1 MADSILVSWHPP
13 KDQSIK
19 VRKYKLGWGKG
30 YPDVEIQV
38 LDGKQRSYAIKPI
51 GKRNTIILSL
61 IRNARNI
68 SNLIFINLLL
78 SSLIIRTNNGVRNIF
93 KSNK

>member
-1 MADSILVSWHPP
+1 MADSILISWHPP

-51 GKRNTIILSL
+51 GKGHMTNCSTF
-61 IRNARNI
+61 
-68 SNLIFINLLL
+68 NLKTLEKFLN
-78 SSLIIRTNNGVRNIF
+78 
-93 KSNK
+93 

>member
-1 MADSILVSWHPP
+1 MADSIMVSWHPP

-38 LDGKQRSYAIKPI
+38 LDGKQRSYAIKHI
-51 GKRNTIILSL
+51 GKFIMNYSILYKD
-61 IRNARNI
+61 NVHVFQF
-68 SNLIFINLLL
+68 FILMFTVR
-78 SSLIIRTNNGVRNIF
+78 SSFRTNNGICNNS
-93 KSNK
+93 KSNE

>member
-13 KDQSIK
+13 KDTSIK

-38 LDGKQRSYAIKPI
+38 LDGKQRSFAIKPI
-51 GKRNTIILSL
+51 GITIIIYS
-61 IRNARNI
+61 
-68 SNLIFINLLL
+68 SIFFIL
-78 SSLIIRTNNGVRNIF
+78 
-93 KSNK
+93 K

>member
-1 MADSILVSWHPP
+1 
-13 KDQSIK
+13 

-51 GKRNTIILSL
+51 GKRNVINSF
-61 IRNARNI
+61 
-68 SNLIFINLLL
+68 IFE
-78 SSLIIRTNNGVRNIF
+78 TFKIF
-93 KSNK
+93 SIYFY

>member
-30 YPDVEIQV
+30 YPDVDIQV

-51 GKRNTIILSL
+51 GKRIMRQTV
-61 IRNARNI
+61 
-68 SNLIFINLLL
+68 LLWKRPKYHQL
-78 SSLIIRTNNGVRNIF
+78 NF
-93 KSNK
+93 Y

>member
-51 GKRNTIILSL
+51 GKKNTQFFSTFDTKRLKYFAI
-61 IRNARNI
+61 
-68 SNLIFINLLL
+68 
-78 SSLIIRTNNGVRNIF
+78 
-93 KSNK
+93 

>member
-1 MADSILVSWHPP
+1 MSLSQCVRDILELYRKTSLLSLAANAVGDSILVTWHPP

-38 LDGKQRSYAIKPI
+38 LDGKQRSFAIKPI
-51 GKRNTIILSL
+51 GKKHI
-61 IRNARNI
+61 
-68 SNLIFINLLL
+68 LLL
-78 SSLIIRTNNGVRNIF
+78 I
-93 KSNK
+93 

>member
-51 GKRNTIILSL
+51 GKRNTTNRS
-61 IRNARNI
+61 
-68 SNLIFINLLL
+68 IFNTKR
-78 SSLIIRTNNGVRNIF
+78 SKYFQFNF
-93 KSNK
+93 Y